1 MLEERSITLRQGR
14 TVSSIGKSLIL
25 FEDNFTSLK
34 VSDDNDKFVPN
45 LSSNLRLQSKE
56 HVGGID
62 VMKL

>member
-34 VSDDNDKFVPN
+34 VSDDKLVPN